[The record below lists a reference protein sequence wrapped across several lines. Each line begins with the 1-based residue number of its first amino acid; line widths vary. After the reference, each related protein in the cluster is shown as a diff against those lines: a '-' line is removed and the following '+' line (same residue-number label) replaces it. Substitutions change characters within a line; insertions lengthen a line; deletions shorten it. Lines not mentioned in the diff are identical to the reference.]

1 MTLTPAQRFAVVAA
15 VGAIEAAA
23 RAAGVPLPPDV
34 VRQAQQAIERAALA
48 VLQQQ
53 APIAR
58 ELHVLDMRGRQT
70 GTLDE

>member
-1 MTLTPAQRFAVVAA
+1 MTLSPAQRFAVVAA

-23 RAAGVPLPPDV
+23 RAAGAPLPPEV
-34 VRQAQQAIERAALA
+34 VEETRQAIERAAIA